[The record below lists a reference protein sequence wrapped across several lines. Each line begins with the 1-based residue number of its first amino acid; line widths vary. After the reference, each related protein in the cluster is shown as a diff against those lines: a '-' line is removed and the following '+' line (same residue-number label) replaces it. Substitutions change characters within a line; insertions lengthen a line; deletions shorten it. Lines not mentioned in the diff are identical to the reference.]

1 MHRVTATVGV
11 AFAMLYIAA
20 FASLSEITTVPA
32 ANVLP
37 GFTVVAEKA
46 EYVPTPATVPITPTR
61 RSDRSAFRPRL
72 MRWILLMVPSL
83 FRFVPLGPA
92 EGVPGGSLARPAR
105 LLPRR
110 STGSAPP
117 T

>member
-1 MHRVTATVGV
+1 M
-11 AFAMLYIAA
+11 
-20 FASLSEITTVPA
+20 
-32 ANVLP
+32 LP

-83 FRFVPLGPA
+83 SGSSRSVLPSGFGRAARAARPTPA
-92 EGVPGGSLARPAR
+92 EAIYWFCASHVKLWRPEVKPIAAELFCSVSVNR
-105 LLPRR
+105 
-110 STGSAPP
+110 
-117 T
+117 

>member
-1 MHRVTATVGV
+1 MHRVTATVVV

-46 EYVPTPATVPITPTR
+46 EYVPTPATVPIAPTR

-72 MRWILLMVPSL
+72 MRWILLMFPL
-83 FRFVPLGPA
+83 PFRFVPLGPA
-92 EGVPGGSLARPAR
+92 ERVRAG
-105 LLPRR
+105 R
-110 STGSAPP
+110 SR
-117 T
+117 